1 MSKRFRVFWFT
12 ALPSIVL
19 ASVIL
24 LYYPYYLKPRF
35 EKEIIEEAQ
44 RNSQKVAEHFIND
57 QLAEILNYD
66 PSIFQR
72 IEEDI
77 ERDINTF
84 DLWKVRL
91 FSPDG
96 NIIYSSKKSEIG
108 DVNKRTYFRQI
119 VAKGQLYTKTV
130 EKGHMTES
138 GTLAPYD
145 VVETYVPIMVE
156 GKFMGA
162 YEIYLNVTEQMGSL
176 KDLFWRSYGVS
187 IPIIVFLVSLV
198 LYSSLKIDASTK
210 ERERIIAELQGALS
224 EIRTLRGIV
233 PICASCKQIRD
244 DEGFWH
250 QVESYIADRTEAEF
264 SHGICPKCMKEL
276 YPDFVKDKEGDNK
289 CSS

>member
-1 MSKRFRVFWFT
+1 
-12 ALPSIVL
+12 VL

-162 YEIYLNVTEQMGSL
+162 YEIYLNVTEQMGRL
-176 KDLFWRSYGVS
+176 KNLFWRSYGVS